1 MDVAQS
7 TPPIEPLVRVF
18 RALGD
23 ETRLRLVVL
32 LSAGELCVC
41 HLVAALDQPQPL
53 VSRHLAVLRGAGL
66 VRSRREGGW
75 AHYMLVPPAEPA
87 IARILRELASAVAE
101 PTLSADLARL
111 RRSIGPDAC
120 P

>member
-1 MDVAQS
+1 MDATSVPAV
-7 TPPIEPLVRVF
+7 EPLVRVF

-41 HLVAALDQPQPL
+41 HLVAALELPQPL
-53 VSRHLAVLRGAGL
+53 VSRHLSVLRSAGL
-66 VRSRREGGW
+66 ARSRREGGW
-75 AHYMLVPPAEPA
+75 VYYGLVPQAEPA
-87 IARILRELASAVAE
+87 IARILRELAAAVAE
-101 PTLSADLARL
+101 PTLSADLQRL

-120 P
+120 R